1 MAKPMSRLD
10 TMLQVG
16 RAFGV
21 RDGML
26 RLEYELQRGSGLLSW
41 RMRSVQGWDSWHL
54 KRIAPGASAEEM
66 LTARQDGTRRF
77 FFGDAQILG
86 AGIRKCIG
94 LDGEET
100 VLTEAE
106 RILQG
111 NLPYF
116 GQLSF
121 ACGFPPRWF
130 ENPVTG
136 ESVSPQRP
144 WTQMRF
150 ASPDYG
156 DLKFILEPS
165 RFLFVYPLVRA
176 YALSGDDRFP
186 QAFWAAIEDWARH
199 SPPMA
204 GPLWICGQESSL
216 RILALSF
223 ALHSFINSPSTTSER
238 VALLVSM
245 IAAHAWRTAQTL
257 GYARSQRSNHLISE
271 AVGLWTAGI
280 LYPEL
285 REAQVWQNLGA
296 HLLHEAVL
304 DQITP
309 EGVSQQHSFNYQRM
323 ILHLLLWTLRLAEIH
338 RAPLHEDIRSR
349 AQAALDFIRPWVD
362 PVSGHVPNYGSDD
375 GSLIFPLASGSY
387 RDFRPLLQ
395 LAASVLHRPALQ
407 PGPWDEAALWF
418 GVAPS
423 VVQQT
428 APPQPPSAEAGYFRI
443 GDEISWALIRA
454 GRYTRR
460 PFQADQLHVDLW
472 WKGINLACDAG
483 TYLYNGPSP
492 WNNGLAG
499 TAVHNTV
506 TVDGRDQMRR
516 AGRFLWLDWAQA
528 SGGLHSSTGTALTS
542 PVRSDH
548 FEGAHDGYRRIGVT
562 HHRMVQWLPAVGWI
576 IVDDIV
582 DDIVA
587 HNDKDGAGEHH
598 VRLHWLAADFPFD
611 ASLSPFQVVFS
622 CGQSRVR
629 WNIFSSSAGRGA
641 IIRAGVQVSGV
652 QVSRLQVSRVQVN
665 EGSSL
670 TEDPQLLGWE
680 SPTYGDL
687 RPAVSLLYEAQSL
700 LPLRLVTI
708 ILTDEQCTIETRDG
722 QLAVVRGGPRDESE
736 VYQVSLSAKATHTAE
751 TPSSALNVQ
760 EEKA

>member
-1 MAKPMSRLD
+1 MARPMSKLG

-16 RAFGV
+16 RAFGM

-41 RMRSVQGWDSWHL
+41 RMRSVQGWDSWDL

-66 LTARQDGTRRF
+66 LTARRDGTQRF
-77 FFGDAQILG
+77 FFTDDQTLRA
-86 AGIRKCIG
+86 AIRKSIG
-94 LDGEET
+94 LDSEET
-100 VLTEAE
+100 VLAEAE

-116 GQLSF
+116 GGLSV

-150 ASPDYG
+150 ASPEYG

-176 YALSGDDRFP
+176 YALSGDERFP

-204 GPLWICGQESSL
+204 GPLWICGQECSL
-216 RILALSF
+216 RILAWSF
-223 ALHSFINSPSTTSER
+223 ALHSFIKSPSTTSER
-238 VALLVSM
+238 VALIVSM
-245 IAAHAWRTAQTL
+245 IAAHAWRTAQTV

-271 AVGLWTAGI
+271 AVGLWTAGT
-280 LYPEL
+280 LFPEL

-323 ILHLLLWTLRLAEIH
+323 ILHLLLWTVRLADIH
-338 RAPLHEDIRSR
+338 RAPLHEDVRSR
-349 AQAALDFIRPWVD
+349 AQAAFDFIRPWVD

-395 LAASVLHRPALQ
+395 LGAGVLHRPALR

-418 GVAPS
+418 GVEPSGAEEVAPL
-423 VVQQT
+423 
-428 APPQPPSAEAGYFRI
+428 PPSSATGYFRL
-443 GDEISWALIRA
+443 GDEDSWALIRA
-454 GRYTRR
+454 GHYTRR

-472 WKGINLACDAG
+472 WKGINLARDPG
-483 TYLYNGPSP
+483 TYLYNGPPP

-506 TVDGRDQMRR
+506 TVDGLDQMRR

-528 SGGLHSSTGTALTS
+528 SGDLHSSPGQAR
-542 PVRSDH
+542 PDR
-548 FEGAHDGYRRIGVT
+548 FQGAHDGYRHMGVT

-576 IVDDIV
+576 VVDDIEGV
-582 DDIVA
+582 
-587 HNDKDGAGEHH
+587 GEHDI
-598 VRLHWLAADFPFD
+598 RLHWVAADFPFE
-611 ASLSPFQVVFS
+611 ASVSPLEVVFS
-622 CGQSRVR
+622 CGPSRVR
-629 WNIFSSSAGRGA
+629 WNIFSSSAGNGA
-641 IIRAGVQVSGV
+641 IVRAGVQV
-652 QVSRLQVSRVQVN
+652 
-665 EGSSL
+665 EGNSAGA
-670 TEDPQLLGWE
+670 EAQLLGWE

-687 RPAVSLLYEAQSL
+687 RPAISLLYHAQSL
-700 LPLRLVTI
+700 LPLRLVTT
-708 ILTDEQCTIETRDG
+708 ILTDEQCAAKTRDG
-722 QLAVVRGGPRDESE
+722 QLVVVRDGPQDESG
-736 VYQVSLSAKATHTAE
+736 VYRVSLSATVV
-751 TPSSALNVQ
+751 SLQ
-760 EEKA
+760 EETA